1 RLSAIDSRFAGC
13 AYGKPD
19 VEAMNRLAALLAGT
33 HDFAAFS
40 KESVDQH
47 GTLCT
52 VTDARWY
59 RSGRFHVFRIEAN
72 RFLRSMVR
80 FLVSGMIEVGMGRLG
95 EKELVRMLETGRR
108 PPKLKPVDAA
118 GLFLWKVRY

>member
-1 RLSAIDSRFAGC
+1 
-13 AYGKPD
+13 
-19 VEAMNRLAALLAGT
+19 MNRLALMLIGT

-40 KESVDQH
+40 KETPDQY

-52 VTDARWY
+52 VTAARWY

-80 FLVSGMIEVGMGRLG
+80 FLVAGMIEVGMGRLEEG
-95 EKELVRMLETGRR
+95 AFARMLESGHR
-108 PPKLKPVDAA
+108 PPKLKPADAA